1 MLPERQTACPSTK
14 DNTIADALA
23 VSSVLSEGMRLVG
36 GGALGPSAQHEKRER
51 AGLQGSRSTLATGCS
66 KAWPYAHGRVGESQA
81 GVRAYLGTQLVSR
94 ARQLAPSVY
103 LEVSRKAGSS

>member
-23 VSSVLSEGMRLVG
+23 VSSVLSERMRLVE
-36 GGALGPSAQHEKRER
+36 GGALGPSAQHEKRET

-66 KAWPYAHGRVGESQA
+66 KAWLYAHGRVGDKSGRGESIFGDPA
-81 GVRAYLGTQLVSR
+81 GRPGKAAGTLC
-94 ARQLAPSVY
+94 LF
-103 LEVSRKAGSS
+103 GSE